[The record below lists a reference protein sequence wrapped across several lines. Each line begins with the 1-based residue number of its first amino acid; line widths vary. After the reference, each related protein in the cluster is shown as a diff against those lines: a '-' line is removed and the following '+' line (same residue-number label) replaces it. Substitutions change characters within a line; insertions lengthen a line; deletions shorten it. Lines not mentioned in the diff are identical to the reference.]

1 MWNKF
6 DIFEDQQRNKYASNE
21 VTSEGDQM
29 GDGGKRQSIYE
40 PLTEFD
46 IILNSR
52 GATERL
58 NESSGG

>member
-1 MWNKF
+1 MEAKDRAFMN
-6 DIFEDQQRNKYASNE
+6 
-21 VTSEGDQM
+21 
-29 GDGGKRQSIYE
+29 
-40 PLTEFD
+40 LTEFD